1 MNGGLIKRKY
11 KQNETNQ
18 FISHLN
24 ELLNAKIINCTLVE
38 IIGLLSFLIY
48 MLAVSDTPACQMF
61 VSSGCGLFKTL
72 FVTLSSP
79 LGSL

>member
-24 ELLNAKIINCTLVE
+24 ELLNANIINCTLVE
-38 IIGLLSFLIY
+38 IIGLLSF
-48 MLAVSDTPACQMF
+48 
-61 VSSGCGLFKTL
+61 
-72 FVTLSSP
+72 
-79 LGSL
+79 

>member
-24 ELLNAKIINCTLVE
+24 ELLNANIINCTLVE
-38 IIGLLSFLIY
+38 IIDLLSF
-48 MLAVSDTPACQMF
+48 
-61 VSSGCGLFKTL
+61 
-72 FVTLSSP
+72 
-79 LGSL
+79 

>member
-1 MNGGLIKRKY
+1 MNGGLIKIKY

-18 FISHLN
+18 FISRLN
-24 ELLNAKIINCTLVE
+24 ELLNANIINCTLVE

-61 VSSGCGLFKTL
+61 VSSGSDCLKHCL
-72 FVTLSSP
+72 
-79 LGSL
+79 